1 METPDYWRAHY
12 VTGTNA
18 DEIAE
23 ALRREPFTSAGVQL
37 ELVHF
42 FCGREA
48 PNILV
53 SQGSGGHGYVF
64 AELGYHLNRAGYNV
78 FIMPKHGGRT
88 ISQLLTR
95 HLDAL
100 EHIHRH
106 FRSTTAIYG
115 EGLGGY
121 VAFYLALA
129 RAPMISLVCQ
139 NAPAILTEPAYHRAL
154 LTDSGPWRRATRRR
168 QVMLPA
174 AARLVR
180 WVPKLKVPLSSYLPW
195 RDLVDTRQ
203 GSYEVEQRLVISG
216 YLQDPDFDR
225 WYPLEAVMSL
235 VTTPPPGRLEEL
247 ATPTMFVVASEGPT
261 PSYIADLYDRLPD
274 IPRRLVRVDGSVYW
288 MLSHPHEAVALV
300 SGWIA
305 ATS

>member
-1 METPDYWRAHY
+1 
-12 VTGTNA
+12 
-18 DEIAE
+18 
-23 ALRREPFTSAGVQL
+23 
-37 ELVHF
+37 
-42 FCGREA
+42 
-48 PNILV
+48 
-53 SQGSGGHGYVF
+53 
-64 AELGYHLNRAGYNV
+64 
-78 FIMPKHGGRT
+78 MPKHGGRT

-100 EHIHRH
+100 EHIHRR
-106 FRSTTAIYG
+106 FRNATAIYG

-129 RAPMISLVCQ
+129 HAPVVSLVCQ
-139 NAPAILTEPAYHRAL
+139 NAPAILTEAAYHHAL
-154 LTDSGPWRRATRRR
+154 LTDSGPWRGATRRR
-168 QVMLPA
+168 RVMLPA

-203 GSYEVEQRLVISG
+203 GSQEIEQRLVISG

-247 ATPTMFVVASEGPT
+247 TTPTMFIVASEGPT
-261 PSYIADLYDRLPD
+261 PTYIADLYERLAD
-274 IPRRLVRVDGSVYW
+274 IPRRLVRVEGSVYW
-288 MLSHPHEAVALV
+288 MLSHPHDAAALV
-300 SGWIA
+300 SDWIA